1 MRSASHAVTDRNGLL
16 EMQASIEQ
24 VHVSEPIGTYIV
36 DIVSSTR
43 TSQRVQVGASPR
55 GSLAILKLSRAK
67 AALEGRDFVTPE
79 DVKAVAV
86 PALSHRLISETGA
99 LGAESASGRCRARV
113 ARNGSGAGCRG
124 FAHAHGMTRSPSPK
138 VGAYAGLAA
147 LGLLAA
153 VALRLPELVLL
164 AAPFAVVATAQR
176 VSGAHTTHRG
186 RGRARPRARPRRRIA
201 RRLDPVRAGEAV
213 ERLDVLLELPAGLEL
228 EDGDNPSTLRLVEG
242 GERLLSLRLRC
253 ARWGAFRVGRIH
265 LRAHDHFGM
274 FRHEV
279 TIDARQPLKV
289 YPTEEA
295 VRTLLRPSETQV
307 FSGNHVARQKAEGI
321 EFADIRQFVAGDR
334 VRHVNWRATARRGEL
349 WVNEHHAE
357 RNADVVIFLDVFA
370 EARRGERSTLDP
382 ALRAAASL
390 AARYLRQRD
399 RVGFVSYGGMLNWLL
414 PATGARQ
421 LYRIVDAMLDTQIIL
436 SYAWQDLVVVPRAH
450 PSPRQALVLALTP
463 LLDDRAATALLDL
476 RARGFDL
483 IVIEISPLA
492 LVVPKQGEIRTS
504 RTGCGGC
511 AVMRSAVA
519 SSERVFPWRSGTTT
533 RHSRLPW
540 RRWKHFAGRQEPRA
554 CRHRAGSPCAPRCRR
569 RVLG

>member
-1 MRSASHAVTDRNGLL
+1 
-16 EMQASIEQ
+16 
-24 VHVSEPIGTYIV
+24 
-36 DIVSSTR
+36 
-43 TSQRVQVGASPR
+43 
-55 GSLAILKLSRAK
+55 
-67 AALEGRDFVTPE
+67 
-79 DVKAVAV
+79 
-86 PALSHRLISETGA
+86 
-99 LGAESASGRCRARV
+99 
-113 ARNGSGAGCRG
+113 
-124 FAHAHGMTRSPSPK
+124 MTRSPSPK

-164 AAPFAVVATAQR
+164 AAPFAVVATLGAFQVR
-176 VSGAHTTHRG
+176 TPRIEVEVELDRERALEGELLDVSIRFASG
-186 RGRARPRARPRRRIA
+186 
-201 RRLDPVRAGEAV
+201 DAV
-213 ERLDVLLELPAGLEL
+213 ERLDVLLELPAGLEV
-228 EDGDNPSTLRLVEG
+228 EDGDNPTTLRLVEG

-253 ARWGAFRVGRIH
+253 ARWGAYRVGRVH

-274 FRHEV
+274 FRHEA
-279 TIDARQPLKV
+279 TTDARQPLKV

-399 RVGFVSYGGMLNWLL
+399 RVGFVSFGGMLNWLL

-436 SYAWQDLVVVPRAH
+436 SYAWQDLAVVPRRTL
-450 PSPRQALVLALTP
+450 PPEALVVALTP

-483 IVIEISPLA
+483 VVIEISPLA
-492 LVVPKQGEIRTS
+492 LVVRKQGEIGDIAHRLW
-504 RTGCGGC
+504 RLRRD
-511 AVMRSAVA
+511 AVR
-519 SSERVFPWRSGTTT
+519 
-533 RHSRLPW
+533 
-540 RRWKHFAGRQEPRA
+540 GRFE
-554 CRHRAGSPCAPRCRR
+554 RAGVPVAVWDENSSLTVAMEEVEAFRRQARTAP
-569 RVLG
+569 V